1 MKGIPTVLITV
12 SPEVSAQMR
21 PPRALYPK
29 GFKIGNSLGKPGMR
43 ELQKAVLRDALTLLT
58 VDTRPGSYC
67 YARLSRLRRV
77 SRTTTRKKVTTEQVM
92 QKTIGI
98 LTGGG
103 DAPGLNAVIRA
114 VVKTAT
120 GEFGMRVVGIED
132 GFEGL
137 LGETRT
143 RTLSHSEVR
152 GLLPRGGTILGTRN
166 RGKFVEHSVNGVSS
180 TSESLYAEAV
190 ANIEKLGISAL
201 LVLGGEGTL
210 TIGAEFDRRGVPVV
224 GVPKTIDN
232 DLACTELTF
241 GFVTALDIATE
252 ALDRLHTT
260 AESHDRVM
268 ILEVMGRN
276 AGWIALHS
284 GIAGGA
290 DVILI
295 PEIPFSMESVARKI
309 RAREEG
315 GSNFSIIVTAEG
327 AIETGHQQIFQDSGD
342 PQHAPRLGGIGQ
354 YCRSQL
360 EELTGKETRC
370 VVLGHLQRG
379 GRPNAFDRML
389 ATTYGACAVRA
400 FAEGKH
406 GVMVALQAG
415 DVVTV
420 PISEAVANVKTVPPN
435 GQMVTTARDTGISF
449 GAPDEAKYHR
459 LV

>member
-1 MKGIPTVLITV
+1 MYG
-12 SPEVSAQMR
+12 
-21 PPRALYPK
+21 
-29 GFKIGNSLGKPGMR
+29 
-43 ELQKAVLRDALTLLT
+43 
-58 VDTRPGSYC
+58 
-67 YARLSRLRRV
+67 
-77 SRTTTRKKVTTEQVM
+77 
-92 QKTIGI
+92 TIGI

-120 GEFGMRVVGIED
+120 CEHGMRVIGIED

-137 LGETRT
+137 LGATKTRL
-143 RTLSHSEVR
+143 LSPNEVR

-166 RGKFVEHSVNGVSS
+166 RGFFVERARDGGKRSV
-180 TSESLYAEAV
+180 ESVYQEAMTNMQV
-190 ANIEKLGISAL
+190 LGIDAL
-201 LVLGGEGTL
+201 VVLGGEGTL
-210 TIGAEFDRRGVPVV
+210 TIANEFDKRGIPVC

-268 ILEVMGRN
+268 ILEVMGRH
-276 AGWIALHS
+276 AGWIALHC

-295 PEIPFSMESVARKI
+295 PEIPFSIETVAEKI
-309 RAREEG
+309 RARDRA
-315 GSNFSIIVTAEG
+315 GSNFSIIVVAEG
-327 AIETGHQQIFQDSGD
+327 ALEIGHDLVYQDPGD
-342 PQHAPRLGGIGQ
+342 ALHSPRLGGIGHHLQ
-354 YCRSQL
+354 HDL
-360 EELTGKETRC
+360 EKVTGRETRC

-389 ATTYGACAVRA
+389 ATNFGSCAVRTLA
-400 FAEGKH
+400 NGEH

-415 DVVTV
+415 DVVSV
-420 PISEAVANVKTVPPN
+420 PLTEAIKNIKTVPPG
-435 GQMVTTARDTGISF
+435 GQLVRTARDMGISF
-449 GAPDEAKYHR
+449 GAADEANYHKP
-459 LV
+459 L

>member
-1 MKGIPTVLITV
+1 M
-12 SPEVSAQMR
+12 
-21 PPRALYPK
+21 
-29 GFKIGNSLGKPGMR
+29 LG
-43 ELQKAVLRDALTLLT
+43 
-58 VDTRPGSYC
+58 
-67 YARLSRLRRV
+67 
-77 SRTTTRKKVTTEQVM
+77 
-92 QKTIGI
+92 TIGI

-120 GEFGMRVVGIED
+120 CEHGLRVIGIED

-137 LGETRT
+137 LDATRT
-143 RTLSHSEVR
+143 RLLSASDVR

-166 RGKFVEHSVNGVSS
+166 RGNFVERSKDGVQRDVESVY
-180 TSESLYAEAV
+180 EEAIS
-190 ANIEKLGISAL
+190 NMKILGIDAL
-201 LVLGGEGTL
+201 VVLGGEGTL
-210 TIGAEFDRRGVPVV
+210 TIAAEFDKRGIKVC

-268 ILEVMGRN
+268 ILEVMGRHT
-276 AGWIALHS
+276 GWIALHS

-295 PEIPFSMESVARKI
+295 PEIPFSLDVVADKI
-309 RAREEG
+309 RARDVS
-315 GSNFSIIVTAEG
+315 GSNFSIIVVAEG
-327 AIETGHQQIFQDSGD
+327 AMEIGHELIYQDKGD
-342 PQHAPRLGGIGQ
+342 GHRAPRLGGIGQ
-354 YCRSQL
+354 HLQQDL
-360 EELTGKETRC
+360 ENVTGRETRC

-389 ATTYGACAVRA
+389 ATNFGSCAVRA
-400 FAEGKH
+400 LANGES

-420 PISEAVANVKTVPPN
+420 PLTEAIKGIKTVPPT
-435 GQMVTTARDTGISF
+435 GQLVRTARDTGISF
-449 GAPDEAKYHR
+449 GAPDEASYHKAQ
-459 LV
+459 